1 CVIKLTLRR
10 CVCAGGTEPGTITE
24 ENGVLLLTKSNFKQ
38 ALGLHQQLLVH
49 FYAPLSGDAMGSI
62 MEFSKAAKELKD
74 TPITTKLGRVDVT
87 KQKELAE
94 ELNVTMVPSMR
105 LYLSGDK
112 HSPIQCPVLKHSTAI
127 LTWLQRREGPSAEVL
142 ADLSQSETFLK
153 SHDLVVLGLFKDVK
167 RGPVDVFYSV
177 AGDVAD
183 LPFGVTDSDEVFRTF
198 QLTSDSVL
206 LLKESKLESTFE
218 VSEETTKEDLITFI
232 RIHEFELVTE
242 YTGKTASQ
250 ILSSLVMNHLLLFI
264 NKTEKN
270 FPDLHHAF
278 QTTAAHFRGQILFV
292 LVDADEPRNGRVM
305 EYFHVRAE
313 DTPTVRMV
321 NLTDH
326 LQYQLQSDRLDTLTL
341 THFCQ
346 EYLLGR
352 AKVKMHSEPV
362 PEDWDKKPVK
372 ELVGLNFERV
382 VFNDKNNVL
391 VLFYSGWN
399 AESRA
404 LFPLWEELAQRFRN
418 HDNVVIARLDAT
430 LNDINIRT
438 LEKPPSI
445 RLFPAVYAERV
456 RQGRGRGTWDGLDVP
471 VVDGLILISFFWCA
485 TQEERERKKYIEVVK
500 AAEAAE
506 KEKDE
511 L

>member
-1 CVIKLTLRR
+1 MKCVWPLCAVCVWL
-10 CVCAGGTEPGTITE
+10 CLSVCAGGTEPGTITE

-112 HSPIQCPVLKHSTAI
+112 HILKHSTAI

-153 SHDLVVLGLFKDVK
+153 SHDLVVLGLFKV
-167 RGPVDVFYSV
+167 RVMRERESDVFYSV

-352 AKVKMHSEPV
+352 VKMHSEPV

-456 RQGRGRGTWDGLDVP
+456 RRGRGTWDGV
-471 VVDGLILISFFWCA
+471 GFIS
-485 TQEERERKKYIEVVK
+485 TQQLQGQSPPG
-500 AAEAAE
+500 
-506 KEKDE
+506 DTQG
-511 L
+511 

>member
-1 CVIKLTLRR
+1 MGTMKCVWPLCAVCVWL
-10 CVCAGGTEPGTITE
+10 CLSVCAGGTEPGTITE

-112 HSPIQCPVLKHSTAI
+112 HSPIQFLKHSTAI

-206 LLKESKLESTFE
+206 LLKEVK
-218 VSEETTKEDLITFI
+218 
-232 RIHEFELVTE
+232 HHQP
-242 YTGKTASQ
+242 TASQ

-278 QTTAAHFRGQILFV
+278 QTTAAHFRGQVCILFV

-352 AKVKMHSEPV
+352 VKMHSEPV

-445 RLFPAVYAERV
+445 RLFPAVYNNRCAGGIYPERGQESQE
-456 RQGRGRGTWDGLDVP
+456 RQSQGLTHTFYTHTH
-471 VVDGLILISFFWCA
+471 SH
-485 TQEERERKKYIEVVK
+485 TH
-500 AAEAAE
+500 
-506 KEKDE
+506 
-511 L
+511 